1 LTGLTPEELFHHTFK
16 KSEDWKAGKTD
27 DILAAEESGTA
38 WAKHFFP
45 NLFSRPFT
53 AYQEEFWDWGWG
65 IEPEQVYRP
74 RVECE
79 PRGVGK
85 STNAEAWVVSMV
97 ARQKRKMIG
106 YVSLNETK
114 ATKHFESIKSMLESD
129 ALLTAYPHCKPRIQK
144 LRDTSQQWSREAIV
158 MDSGAMI
165 VPLTL
170 LGSSRGWKS
179 SEGSRFDVIV
189 LDDIDELGQTPEYTK
204 KLIEMLKGEI
214 LAAGYDKTVVL
225 MPQNLIY
232 RDSICSQIHD
242 QRADILSNR
251 IFCGPYPLLKWYDA
265 EKVDIPGDTTGAKEW
280 VITAG
285 EAFDPAIDLTYA
297 TSLLNTYGKSM
308 FDRECQQLVT
318 QIEDDKDFREWSE
331 IYHLVTYSEFR
342 SVMES
347 LGEPVW
353 NDRRKRLQVP
363 QRWNVGLGFDWGC
376 LTLDTEI
383 LTKRGWKQH
392 WELEDGELVAAF
404 DWENTQTTV
413 WSPLLKKIYKS
424 NQPLVE
430 MSRKSFKFTCTP
442 DHAWIIRRK
451 KRGKMTRST
460 YRRQNLDTIAKD
472 NTRFVVAAPCH
483 EIGEIN
489 CTPGMAAVLGWLVTD
504 GWKYKKGGAMLCQKN
519 FPEAVV
525 ADLNTSGLEW
535 NEVKPNKGGVRLF
548 YLPSRSYER
557 LCEATGYE
565 GKQYLPELVTK
576 LSPEA
581 RQAMF
586 RAMLEAE
593 GTKNGTNRHAIF
605 CQKRGAIMD
614 AFQILATLC
623 GHRLG
628 VERTH
633 ESGFGESNR
642 LPLLRHQHIQFPDIK
657 PLEGLHDVWCPS
669 VKEGAVIARYK
680 GQVTITGNTTKGH
693 PSAVAIVA
701 RPSEVCP
708 LKNSHFVVSEV
719 IKPDFP
725 IDSHETPELVSPGR
739 VATAIQDELR
749 EWNIEESQIQM
760 RLMSHEASAAM
771 NTMAIDLK
779 PDIQQFF
786 GKWKAQKGSGVPQI
800 QNLLEID
807 HTKPHPFRKYPEGYT
822 KDGINLG
829 GQPLMGAPRLYF
841 LVEDD
846 QGELRTDLLN
856 NLYVSGPKDAD
867 GFARA
872 RFEMPIYSHRNTSD
886 AKKIDDDFVDA
897 FRGLMNVFGVESTS
911 KTYGE
916 VAQEKYE
923 ATTVYARPE
932 HKDDH
937 SIGAQM
943 SRAMAVSK
951 VLKQM
956 KDEGYDLDE
965 DESGFSGIDL
975 NGGY

>member
-1 LTGLTPEELFHHTFK
+1 LSEVTPEELFGFTFK
-16 KSEDWKAGKTD
+16 INENLRMGKTD
-27 DILAAEESGTA
+27 EILAAEESGTA

-53 AYQEEFWDWGWG
+53 AYQSEFWEWGWG

-285 EAFDPAIDLTYA
+285 EAFDPAIDLVYA
-297 TSLLNTYGKSM
+297 TSLLNTYGKAM

-363 QRWNVGLGFDWGC
+363 QRWNVGLGFDWG
-376 LTLDTEI
+376 
-383 LTKRGWKQH
+383 
-392 WELEDGELVAAF
+392 
-404 DWENTQTTV
+404 
-413 WSPLLKKIYKS
+413 
-424 NQPLVE
+424 
-430 MSRKSFKFTCTP
+430 
-442 DHAWIIRRK
+442 
-451 KRGKMTRST
+451 
-460 YRRQNLDTIAKD
+460 
-472 NTRFVVAAPCH
+472 
-483 EIGEIN
+483 
-489 CTPGMAAVLGWLVTD
+489 
-504 GWKYKKGGAMLCQKN
+504 
-519 FPEAVV
+519 
-525 ADLNTSGLEW
+525 
-535 NEVKPNKGGVRLF
+535 
-548 YLPSRSYER
+548 
-557 LCEATGYE
+557 
-565 GKQYLPELVTK
+565 
-576 LSPEA
+576 
-581 RQAMF
+581 
-586 RAMLEAE
+586 
-593 GTKNGTNRHAIF
+593 
-605 CQKRGAIMD
+605 
-614 AFQILATLC
+614 
-623 GHRLG
+623 
-628 VERTH
+628 
-633 ESGFGESNR
+633 
-642 LPLLRHQHIQFPDIK
+642 
-657 PLEGLHDVWCPS
+657 
-669 VKEGAVIARYK
+669 
-680 GQVTITGNTTKGH
+680 TTKGH

-701 RPSEVCP
+701 RPSEICP

-719 IKPDFP
+719 VKPDFP

-739 VATAIQDELR
+739 VAVAIQDELR